1 MNDKRLRTARPA
13 RNWYDLFWGRLPL
26 EHETALFVL
35 VNVLD
40 FLLTFWLMFYGTLG
54 GQRIVESNPLAE
66 YFLYRWGPV
75 KGMLMFKLGM
85 VVFVILITQIIAMRK
100 LRTARRVLQFS
111 TLIVSLV
118 LVYSVQLFLRH

>member
-1 MNDKRLRTARPA
+1 M
-13 RNWYDLFWGRLPL
+13 
-26 EHETALFVL
+26 EHETSLFVL

-100 LRTARRVLQFS
+100 IRTARRVLQFS
-111 TLIVSLV
+111 TLLVSLV
-118 LVYSVQLFLRH
+118 LIYSVHLFLRH